1 MIRRPRASRALAAL
15 LVLFLAGILPSWRG
29 AALAQPPNAYSAG
42 EVALALR
49 RLLVVG
55 NVLYVGAH
63 PDDENTAMLSWLA
76 RGRLYRAAYLSLTR
90 GDGGQNLIGSERGE
104 QIGLIRTQELL
115 AARRIDGAEQFFTRA
130 IDFGYSKSPEESL
143 SIWGRE
149 EVLSDVVRVIR
160 TFRPDVIVTRFPTNG
175 DGGHGH
181 HTASALLAEEA
192 FRAAA
197 DPDRFP
203 DQIARDGLAPW
214 AARRLLWNAYRVK
227 PEERA
232 PKLPRLLE
240 VDLGAYNPF
249 LGRSY
254 SEIAAESRSMHKSQG
269 FGSAERRGTL
279 VNYLEPRL
287 GDAPASDPMDGIDT
301 TWRRVPGGEK
311 VIEPLE
317 RAVRAFRP
325 DRPADVIPFL
335 VEARRAMASLAPS
348 PWVAAKRKELDE
360 TVRTAGGLW
369 IEAIA
374 ERFAATPGSEL
385 PVSVVALNRS
395 SAPVVLRRI
404 DLPWAAAPFEG
415 TTPLENNRPV
425 KTDFAVRVPEAADE
439 TNPYWLDSPPAGGL
453 FRVADPRAIG
463 RPENPPA
470 LTARVTLEVSGE
482 PIVFEVPVQH
492 RSTDPVI
499 GERYRP
505 LEVTPKASL
514 HLSAPVLFFANRS
527 GREIGVT
534 VRAGKKEVSGVAT
547 LKVPPG
553 WAVSPARPF
562 SLRSE
567 GDEVL
572 LRFTVTPPAGPAVG
586 TARAEATVDGA
597 TFSHD
602 LVRIDHAHIPPIA
615 LAPAAE
621 ARLVREDALVRAK
634 RIGYVMGS
642 GDEVPEA
649 LRQLGLEVVLLS
661 DEELATAPLG
671 RYDAIVAG
679 VRAYNTRKR
688 LAAVQSRL
696 LDYVKEGGTFVVQ
709 YNTSQDLVVAD
720 TGPFPMKLSRD
731 RVTVEEAP
739 VRLLAPDHPLL
750 SAPNRIGPRDFEGWV
765 QERGLY
771 YPGSWDERYE
781 ALLAMADPGEK
792 ETKGALLAARYGK
805 GTFVYTGLAFFR
817 QLPAGVP
824 GAYRLFANLVSA
836 STR

>member
-1 MIRRPRASRALAAL
+1 MTRRPRAPRTLAAL
-15 LVLFLAGILPSWRG
+15 LGLSLASALFIGRSS
-29 AALAQPPNAYSAG
+29 ALAQPPNSYSSG

-55 NVLYVGAH
+55 KVLYVGAH
-63 PDDENTAMLSWLA
+63 PDDENTAMLSWLS

-104 QIGLIRTQELL
+104 LIGLIRTQELL
-115 AARRIDGAEQFFTRA
+115 AARRIDGAEQYFTRA
-130 IDFGYSKSPEESL
+130 IDFGYSKSPEETL
-143 SIWGRE
+143 SVWGKD

-160 TFRPDVIVTRFPTNG
+160 TFRPDVIITRFPTNG

-197 DPDRFP
+197 DPARFP
-203 DQIARDGLAPW
+203 EQITRDGLAPW
-214 AARRLLWNAYRVK
+214 AARRLMWNAWRVK
-227 PEERA
+227 PEERDPRL
-232 PKLPRLLE
+232 PKLLE
-240 VDLGAYNPF
+240 VDLGAYNSF

-279 VNYLEPRL
+279 VNTLEPRL
-287 GDAPASDPMDGIDT
+287 GDSATSDLMEGVDT
-301 TWRRVPGGEK
+301 TWRRVPGGEA
-311 VIEPLE
+311 VIAPLE
-317 RAVRAFRP
+317 KAVRTFRP
-325 DRPADVIPFL
+325 DRPADVIPL
-335 VEARRAMASLAPS
+335 LIEARRTMATLAPS
-348 PWVAAKRKELDE
+348 PWVAGKEREVDE
-360 TVRTAGGLW
+360 AIRAAAGLW

-374 ERFAATPGSEL
+374 ARFAATPGSEL
-385 PVSVVALNRS
+385 PVSVVVLSRS
-395 SAPVVLRRI
+395 DAPIVVRKI
-404 DLPWAAAPFEG
+404 ELPWATKPFEG
-415 TTPLENNRPV
+415 ATRLENNWPM
-425 KTDFAVRVPEAADE
+425 KTDFLVRIPETADE
-439 TNPYWLDSPPAGGL
+439 TNPYWLDAPPTLGL
-453 FRVADPRAIG
+453 FHVADPRSIG
-463 RPENPPA
+463 RPESPPA
-470 LTARVTLEVSGE
+470 LMAHVTLEVSGE
-482 PIVFEVPVQH
+482 VLGFDVPVQH

-505 LEVTPKASL
+505 LEITPKVSL
-514 HLSAPVLFFANRS
+514 HLAAPVLFFPDRNA
-527 GREIGVT
+527 REVGVT
-534 VRAGKKEVSGVAT
+534 VRAGRKEVLGVAS

-553 WAVSPARPF
+553 WTASGAQSF
-562 SLRSE
+562 SLRNE
-567 GDEVL
+567 GDETL

-586 TARAEATVDGA
+586 IARAEATVDGA

-602 LVRIDHAHIPPIA
+602 FVRIDYPHIPPIA

-621 ARLVREDALVRAK
+621 ARLVREDILVRAK

-649 LRQLGLEVVLLS
+649 LRQLGLEVTLLS
-661 DEELATAPLG
+661 DEELATALLG

-688 LAAVQSRL
+688 LATVQSRL
-696 LDYVKEGGTFVVQ
+696 LDYVKDGGTYVVQ
-709 YNTSQDLVVAD
+709 YNTSQELVTPDA
-720 TGPFPMKLSRD
+720 GPFPLKLSRD

-739 VRLLAPDHPLL
+739 VRLLDPDHPLL
-750 SAPNRIGPRDFEGWV
+750 SVPNRIGPRDFEGWV

-771 YPGSWDERYE
+771 FPGSWDERYE

-792 ETKGALLAARYGK
+792 ETKGALLVARHGK

-836 STR
+836 AKR